1 MANDV
6 SIDLIMR
13 LEIIPDGIG
22 SEPIILNA
30 SQVVVKGDNGD
41 PVQIAAEHGPEGVLL
56 LSNVDDED
64 FNEALRS
71 IGLDITVI
79 CKQL

>member
-1 MANDV
+1 MK
-6 SIDLIMR
+6 

-30 SQVVVKGDNGD
+30 SQVVVRGTNGD

-56 LSNVDDED
+56 LSNVYDDN
-64 FNEALRS
+64 FNEALQN

-79 CKQL
+79 CKRV

>member
-1 MANDV
+1 
-6 SIDLIMR
+6 MR
-13 LEIIPDGIG
+13 IEIIPNGIG

-30 SQVVVKGDNGD
+30 TQIVVRGSNGD

-56 LSNVDDED
+56 LSNVYDKD
-64 FNEALRS
+64 FNESLRK

-79 CKQL
+79 CKDL